1 MILLVFAGIAKLL
14 ELIAGSGPID
24 PQALFERFLPPH
36 ETSAGAD
43 PFSAVEAM
51 LGQITSA
58 GQSLSLVALPA
69 FIWFSTRLFAGIRT
83 ALNAIY
89 DVSVR
94 PPQGRNFLVR
104 YLLGKLRDLGMVLMT
119 LVFFLANV
127 LLTTGISLL
136 DSYFTARGGANGG
149 VLTSLEQ
156 WLANFLGFLFLIVLF
171 FLLYRH
177 ASLRRVRW
185 QAALVASLFMAV
197 AFEIAKQLYALYL
210 RGATGYGTAAL
221 DASIGAL
228 ILFVVWLYYSALVF
242 LLGGVVAE
250 TWELRAMQRKQRGIA

>member
-1 MILLVFAGIAKLL
+1 VLLLFAGLAKVL
-14 ELIAGSGPID
+14 ELVAGSGPID

-36 ETSAGAD
+36 DRVAGND

-58 GQSLSLVALPA
+58 GKSLSVVAIPA
-69 FIWFSTRLFAGIRT
+69 FVWFSTRLFASVRT

-89 DVSVR
+89 DVSLR
-94 PPQGRNFLVR
+94 PPGGNFLVR
-104 YLLGKLRDLGMVLMT
+104 YLLAKLRDLGMVLLT
-119 LVFFLANV
+119 LVFFLANT
-127 LLTTGISLL
+127 LLTLGLSLL
-136 DSYFTARGGANGG
+136 NAYLVNRGSGG
-149 VLTSLEQ
+149 DPVVSSLER
-156 WLANFLGFLFLIVLF
+156 WAATLLAFLLLILLF

-185 QAALVASLFMAV
+185 EAALVASLFMAV
-197 AFEIAKQLYALYL
+197 AFEIAKQLYALYI
-210 RGATGYGTAAL
+210 RGSTGYGAAVL
-221 DASIGAL
+221 DASVGAL

-250 TWELRAMQRKQRGIA
+250 TWELRAMQRKQRGLG

>member
-1 MILLVFAGIAKLL
+1 
-14 ELIAGSGPID
+14 
-24 PQALFERFLPPH
+24 
-36 ETSAGAD
+36 
-43 PFSAVEAM
+43 
-51 LGQITSA
+51 
-58 GQSLSLVALPA
+58 
-69 FIWFSTRLFAGIRT
+69 
-83 ALNAIY
+83 
-89 DVSVR
+89 
-94 PPQGRNFLVR
+94 
-104 YLLGKLRDLGMVLMT
+104 
-119 LVFFLANV
+119 V

-136 DSYFTARGGANGG
+136 DSYFTARGGDNDG

-156 WLANFLGFLFLIVLF
+156 WLANFLGFLFLILLF

-185 QAALVASLFMAV
+185 QAALVASLFMAL
-197 AFEIAKQLYALYL
+197 AFEIAKQLYSLYL
-210 RGATGYGTAAL
+210 RGATGYGAAAL